1 MYAELNACMR
11 KRLGACM
18 TVLCLPGWR
27 FIPTVAGTRL
37 LQCKSVHIIWFAS
50 QARHLYSS
58 CLTWPCISKHKK
70 PKTASATRSPPM
82 PNMTALVRLESANTC
97 SMEMQI
103 GTVLKLGQ
111 TMPSER
117 KYFRRSYTN
126 KQATNTE
133 QQMGHRNIIKRAIST
148 S

>member
-1 MYAELNACMR
+1 MRYFNMYAELNACMR

-58 CLTWPCISKHKK
+58 CLTWPCISKQGAKNGLPYK
-70 PKTASATRSPPM
+70 EP
-82 PNMTALVRLESANTC
+82 
-97 SMEMQI
+97 
-103 GTVLKLGQ
+103 
-111 TMPSER
+111 
-117 KYFRRSYTN
+117 TN
-126 KQATNTE
+126 AKHDSTGEVGICQHLI
-133 QQMGHRNIIKRAIST
+133 HRNAN
-148 S
+148 